1 MSSTLR
7 RAKVLEES
15 QFTRLLAYVKQN
27 STAPERDN
35 LMLLLSFKAGLRAGE
50 IAKIDIPAMTD
61 AEGNVAKKIV
71 VSKMIAK
78 KGREREIPMNPDIRK
93 ALILFRKKYPKS
105 AYIAVSSQNGWE
117 QMTPNTVI
125 QYMRRLF
132 LRAGFEGCSSHSGRR
147 TFGTTLARRAN
158 NFGNSLR
165 DVQRLMGHA
174 RLDTTERYID
184 SSVDTFSLVASL

>member
-7 RAKVLEES
+7 RAKTLEES
-15 QFTRLLAYVKQN
+15 QFTKLLSFVQEHSA
-27 STAPERDN
+27 TPERDR

-50 IAKIDIPAMTD
+50 IAQIDLPAMTD
-61 AEGNVAKKIV
+61 AEGEIAKKIV
-71 VSKMIAK
+71 VSRRIAK

-93 ALILFRKKYPKS
+93 ALASFRKKYPGIS
-105 AYIAVSSQNGWE
+105 NIAVASHDPKQT
-117 QMTPNTVI
+117 MTPNTVA
-125 QYMRRLF
+125 QYLRRLF

-158 NFGNSLR
+158 NFGHSLR

-184 SSVDTFSLVASL
+184 TAIDTFSLVASL